1 MTEVLIASQ
10 TCPNWI
16 SRTHLLSVLKTLALT
31 EPMSHH
37 RHFGVL
43 FRMGT
48 DQVRAT
54 EAMEHFRMKVLPIL
68 SEHCI
73 KCHGG
78 EAKLRGGLS
87 LIDRDALL
95 AGGDSGE
102 AVDLRSPDKS
112 YLLEMVS
119 YKDADHEM
127 PPNKGKLSPASIQVL
142 EEWVELG
149 LAMDLTAIENALET
163 LRAIQHT
170 TTRSMID
177 HSGGQAQWR
186 PERLHR
192 RAKHGPIIQ

>member
-1 MTEVLIASQ
+1 MNSFTVGVENTRSHSSRCLITAILVCFSG
-10 TCPNWI
+10 W
-16 SRTHLLSVLKTLALT
+16 
-31 EPMSHH
+31 
-37 RHFGVL
+37 
-43 FRMGT
+43 GT

-102 AVDLRSPDKS
+102 AVNLQSPDKS

-127 PPNKGKLSPASIQVL
+127 PPNNGKLSPASIQVL

-163 LRAIQHT
+163 LGESHSAYDNTINDQ
-170 TTRSMID
+170 TR
-177 HSGGQAQWR
+177 
-186 PERLHR
+186 R
-192 RAKHGPIIQ
+192 RR